1 MQNQSKAYLFAG
13 LTILFWST
21 VATAFKLAL
30 KTQSGF
36 QVLLISSLTSTIF
49 LFIYLL
55 LSGQLSGIMQSNA
68 RQLLYSAF
76 LGFINPFLY
85 YLILFRAYAN
95 LPAQVAQPL
104 NMIWPIVLVLISI
117 PILGQKITT
126 KSIIALFISFAGII
140 LVSSQGGGAEFH
152 RAQVPYMLL
161 AVSTSLI
168 WSVFWILNMRDKRN
182 ESVKLF
188 LNFFFASIYLLVFSG
203 LTNQGFPAEWSDYLL
218 DIYIGLFEMGLAF
231 LFWLKALQFS
241 ETTDKISNLVFIFP
255 FISLIF
261 IHFILG
267 EKIHFTTIYGLMLV
281 VTGILLQRL
290 KIKFAK

>member
-1 MQNQSKAYLFAG
+1 MRNQSKAYLFAG

-36 QVLLISSLTSTIF
+36 QVLLIASLTSTIF

-55 LSGQLSGIMQSNA
+55 LSGQLPGIMQSKV
-68 RQLLYSAF
+68 RQLLFSAF

-117 PILGQKITT
+117 PILGQKITL
-126 KSIIALFISFAGII
+126 KSIIALTISFAGII

-152 RAQVPYMLL
+152 PAQVPYMLL

-168 WSVFWILNMRDKRN
+168 WSIFWILNVRDKRN

-188 LNFFFASIYLLVFSG
+188 LNFFFASIYLLVFCG
-203 LTNQGFPAEWSDYLL
+203 LTKQGFPAGWNEYLL